1 MVEYTG
7 HVGKY
12 ILILSVLSENTI
24 LSVVDG
30 GSHLQ
35 FFSVYEFKLMEVI
48 KLTLFRNK
56 SYMVTKTLPMQ
67 FFLFMVSCHISKF
80 WNILKYFI
88 ELELDIHKECSKSID
103 TGDDLDEMMMMT
115 PMIIVCVS
123 RSFWRMPV
131 ICIIEGN
138 PLCENE
144 PDGNQ

>member
-1 MVEYTG
+1 MGDRIY
-7 HVGKY
+7 
-12 ILILSVLSENTI
+12 S
-24 LSVVDG
+24 
-30 GSHLQ
+30 

-48 KLTLFRNK
+48 KLTLSQEVCAHRNVQFHWYDK
-56 SYMVTKTLPMQ
+56 KPHAV

-88 ELELDIHKECSKSID
+88 ELELVIYKECSKSID

>member
-12 ILILSVLSENTI
+12 ILILSILSENTI

-56 SYMVTKTLPMQ
+56 RYVLTETFNFIDMIRKPMQ
-67 FFLFMVSCHISKF
+67 FFRAPK
-80 WNILKYFI
+80 
-88 ELELDIHKECSKSID
+88 CSL
-103 TGDDLDEMMMMT
+103 GAL
-115 PMIIVCVS
+115 
-123 RSFWRMPV
+123 
-131 ICIIEGN
+131 
-138 PLCENE
+138 
-144 PDGNQ
+144 